1 MSKKYIPVRTESE
14 GDDVW
19 LGFVNLIRNKSIEIM
34 EENPPP
40 KDTGLVDQ
48 YGNQLVTV
56 EVRDQIGFIRR
67 TQ

>member
-1 MSKKYIPVRTESE
+1 MSRKYIPVKDNSE

-19 LGFVNLIRNKSIEIM
+19 LGFVNLIRNKSIEVM

-40 KDTGLVDQ
+40 RDTGLVDQ
-48 YGNQLVTV
+48 YGNPFVTI
-56 EVRDQIGFIRR
+56 EVRDQIGFVRR